1 MKRRPAA
8 RGAASRKRSAIILRT
23 GSFGE
28 GNDAVWRRRAST
40 LISRNW
46 KTEKAKG
53 LSAGALSDLGG
64 PRVALS
70 ARRESATE
78 MSADAPR
85 F

>member
-1 MKRRPAA
+1 MMQ
-8 RGAASRKRSAIILRT
+8 
-23 GSFGE
+23 FG
-28 GNDAVWRRRAST
+28 VRRAST

-70 ARRESATE
+70 ARRESATQNVGRR
-78 MSADAPR
+78 SALRAAQPR
-85 F
+85 EPMLDDTTIEPRH